1 MKKYLAITSL
11 LVTFYSHAEV
21 SPIDTAQQ
29 QCLDKAS
36 TTLAMQQCFSAANKA
51 WDSEMNQQYSKLT
64 ATLNS
69 DQKAKLRTAQRA
81 WLKYRDSWLDAT
93 KARLSDSGTLASLEL
108 GAQGV
113 NLVKNQALALKSLAG
128 GSCANPDD
136 CK

>member
-1 MKKYLAITSL
+1 MKKTIAITGL
-11 LVTFYSHAEV
+11 LMAFYGHADV

-36 TTLAMQQCFSAANKA
+36 TTVAMQQCFSAANQA

-93 KARLSDSGTLASLEL
+93 KARLSDGGTMASLQM
-108 GAQGV
+108 GAQSV
-113 NLVKNQALALKSLAG
+113 SLVKNQALALKSLADG
-128 GSCANPDD
+128 NNGNP
-136 CK
+136 